1 MGPGSLLKLDDYR
14 QVAPRGAVDILMR
27 LGERL
32 RGRRFVHVSASRYGG
47 AGLEV
52 LNRLVPIMNDLGVE
66 TTWEITIGTADF
78 DQVGRAVGRALEGT
92 EQVITEGMLARLR
105 ETAAE
110 NARRLRL
117 DADLVMVHDAT
128 PLGLVEAR
136 GGGGRWV
143 WRCHQD
149 LSSAQPQIWNALR
162 PLAQRYDAAVFSL
175 ARFATSLSIPR
186 FVVYPS
192 IDPLSERN
200 REMNRAEQAAQMDRL
215 RVARDKPILLQVG
228 PFERQHDPLG
238 VINAYRLVKKHHDV
252 RLVLA
257 GTADGEPERLE
268 LLSQLLEAAHEDH
281 DVIVL
286 ELPPEA
292 HRQVNALQRAATIVL
307 QKSVRAEFDLGPAEA
322 MWKGKPVVGGYAG
335 GLAQQIITNV
345 TGYTVYSVE
354 GAAFRIRHLLNNPEL
369 IPRMGAAGRE
379 HVRRSFLI
387 TRELVDGLALG
398 VHLTR

>member
-1 MGPGSLLKLDDYR
+1 VHDSQPASL
-14 QVAPRGAVDILMR
+14 
-27 LGERL
+27 
-32 RGRRFVHVSASRYGG
+32 VSAR
-47 AGLEV
+47 
-52 LNRLVPIMNDLGVE
+52 
-66 TTWEITIGTADF
+66 T
-78 DQVGRAVGRALEGT
+78 
-92 EQVITEGMLARLR
+92 
-105 ETAAE
+105 
-110 NARRLRL
+110 
-117 DADLVMVHDAT
+117 
-128 PLGLVEAR
+128 
-136 GGGGRWV
+136 GGRWV
-143 WRCHQD
+143 WRCHFD
-149 LSSAQPQIWNALR
+149 CSSAQAGPWAFFRRFADQ
-162 PLAQRYDAAVFSL
+162 YDAAVFGL
-175 ARFATSLSIPR
+175 PGFEGRLGIPMYI
-186 FVVYPS
+186 VAPS

-200 REMNRAEQAAQMDRL
+200 RDLAPREVSEIL
-215 RVARDKPILLQVG
+215 TSLGVARDKPLLVQVAR
-228 PFERQHDPLG
+228 FARACDPLG

-268 LLSQLLEAAHEDH
+268 LLSQLLEAAHEDR

-345 TGYTVYSVE
+345 TGYTVHSVE